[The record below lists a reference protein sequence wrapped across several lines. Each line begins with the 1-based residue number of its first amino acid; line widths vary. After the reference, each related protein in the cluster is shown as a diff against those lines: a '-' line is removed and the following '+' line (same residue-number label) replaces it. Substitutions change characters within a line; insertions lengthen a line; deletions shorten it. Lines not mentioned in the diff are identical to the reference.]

1 MCAVDWTGFSLDAEL
16 FPDLDETGI
25 AIVIGIALLRRWYK
39 IDWLAIASIGYH
51 YDLLYV
57 WSLYCTMY
65 NST

>member
-16 FPDLDETGI
+16 FPGLDETGI
-25 AIVIGIALLRRWYK
+25 AI
-39 IDWLAIASIGYH
+39 DSIGYH